1 MSALAEEAARLP
13 LRFGGCALCG
23 LAAGHPKQTKIVAE
37 NAHAVAL
44 LSRYALRRG
53 HLLVV
58 LREHAE
64 RFDEI
69 SWAAYRGMHE
79 LAFRC
84 AQVLERTLEPTRVF
98 VAAFGSPVPLPMTFP
113 HHHLH
118 VVPVHSRDERDRPSS
133 VFTWKWGVFRDT
145 PGRERALVDLLRRSL
160 RDQRGT
166 KRPKVLGS

>member
-1 MSALAEEAARLP
+1 MSALAKEAARLP
-13 LRFGGCALCG
+13 IRFGGCALCG
-23 LAAGHPKQTKIVAE
+23 LAAGYPKGAQLVAE
-37 NAHAVAL
+37 NAHAIAL

-64 RFDEI
+64 RFAEI
-69 SWAAYRGMHE
+69 SWPAYRGMHE

-84 AQVLERTLEPTRVF
+84 AQALERTLEPTRVF

-118 VVPVHSRDERDRPSS
+118 VVPLYSRDDRDRPSS
-133 VFTWKWGVFRDT
+133 VFTWQWGVHRDT
-145 PGRERALVDLLRRSL
+145 PRQERALRDVLRASL
-160 RDQRGT
+160 RSG
-166 KRPKVLGS
+166 KPSVLGS